1 MRPPRSKSFHAVHAC
16 SRHCLASSGRCCD
29 IRTEASAWRAS
40 GCPGAVCRAIVRSSS
55 HVFSAS
61 GSKLGYIITPYQ
73 NKTKLEIQS
82 THHRSY
88 EGSIHISTCPI
99 RALTMLAFNS
109 VSLFLPFSSSARSFP
124 LSCTRK
130 MLTAA

>member
-1 MRPPRSKSFHAVHAC
+1 MRSPRSKSFHAVHAC

-29 IRTEASAWRAS
+29 IRTDASAWRAS
-40 GCPGAVCRAIVRSSS
+40 GCPGSVCRAIVRSSS

-61 GSKLGYIITPYQ
+61 GSKLEKYHTKEKSQ
-73 NKTKLEIQS
+73 NIQS
-82 THHRSY
+82 THHKSY

-124 LSCTRK
+124 LSCTRR

>member
-16 SRHCLASSGRCCD
+16 SRHCLASSGRSCD
-29 IRTEASAWRAS
+29 IRTEARAWRAS
-40 GCPGAVCRAIVRSSS
+40 GCPGSVCRAIVRSSS

-61 GSKLGYIITPYQ
+61 GSKLGYI
-73 NKTKLEIQS
+73 KKKKKVLEIQS
-82 THHRSY
+82 THHKSY

-109 VSLFLPFSSSARSFP
+109 VSLLPPFSSSARSFP
-124 LSCTRK
+124 LSCTKR

>member
-1 MRPPRSKSFHAVHAC
+1 MHPPRSKSFHAVHAC

-40 GCPGAVCRAIVRSSS
+40 GCPGEVCRAIVRSSS

-61 GSKLGYIITPYQ
+61 GAKLEYIKNPNQKI
-73 NKTKLEIQS
+73 NLEIQS
-82 THHRSY
+82 THHKSY

-99 RALTMLAFNS
+99 RALTTLAFNS
-109 VSLFLPFSSSARSFP
+109 ISLFLPFSSSARSFP
-124 LSCTRK
+124 LSCTRRI
-130 MLTAA
+130 LTAA